1 MPLTDPHDGH
11 LPLEGSSTAAPGAGG
26 DLGAG
31 APEPARPDPDDL
43 PDAVPTGPDAV
54 PTGLDPVPA
63 TGAGAAGSDADPP
76 GDGAADTDT
85 ADTDAAE
92 ATPPEPEP
100 VLPEPV
106 RQRIV
111 ALTAAVLPG
120 LPADEV
126 PVPLRRVAKFAPNRR
141 ARLGGSVIA
150 AQLTADPLFRQRVT
164 ARVLTDAG
172 DLGAAVVEGT
182 APAAADPV
190 EVAALAYLVRP
201 RGWRELID
209 ASGAAVRAEAD
220 SAVVAELVREAE
232 QRATRAEHDRAVAR
246 VEADKLRDELARV
259 REELGQLREENRQ
272 LQRGLRE
279 TQARERRATELL
291 ATERGRAARA
301 AADSDAELRR
311 ARARLAEAEAAAGV
325 AKASAKEARS
335 VDDARLWLLLE
346 TIGQA
351 AVGLRRELALDPVDK
366 LPADFVA
373 DAFTDAPAAQGG
385 PAARA
390 RDTDDPARLDQ
401 LLALPRAH
409 LVVDGYN
416 VTKRGFG
423 EMSLEQQRKRLI
435 TGLGGI
441 AAQTGDEVTVVF
453 DGAERMHGLP
463 PTPRGV
469 RVLFSRK
476 GETADEL
483 IRRLVRAE
491 PPGRPVVVVSSD
503 REVADGVR
511 RHGAYPLGAD
521 SLLRR
526 LARS

>member
-31 APEPARPDPDDL
+31 APEPARPDPG
-43 PDAVPTGPDAV
+43 VPPGVEPV
-54 PTGLDPVPA
+54 PASEPA
-63 TGAGAAGSDADPP
+63 TGAAADGSAASDADPP
-76 GDGAADTDT
+76 GGGAADP
-85 ADTDAAE
+85 DAAD

-246 VEADKLRDELARV
+246 VEADKLRDEVARV

-325 AKASAKEARS
+325 ARANAKEARS

-373 DAFTDAPAAQGG
+373 DAFTDAPAAAQGG

>member
-1 MPLTDPHDGH
+1 MPLTEPHDDN
-11 LPLEGSSTAAPGAGG
+11 LPQEEQVVAVPAGG
-26 DLGAG
+26 
-31 APEPARPDPDDL
+31 E
-43 PDAVPTGPDAV
+43 DA
-54 PTGLDPVPA
+54 
-63 TGAGAAGSDADPP
+63 
-76 GDGAADTDT
+76 
-85 ADTDAAE
+85 TDAPAVTDSGSVE
-92 ATPPEPEP
+92 PGQPEPEP
-100 VLPEPV
+100 SLPEPV
-106 RQRIV
+106 RQRIIS
-111 ALTAAVLPG
+111 LTAAVLPG
-120 LPADEV
+120 LPGDEV

-141 ARLGGSVIA
+141 ARLGAPVIA
-150 AQLTADPLFRQRVT
+150 AQLAADPLFRQRVT

-172 DLGAAVVEGT
+172 DLGTAVVEGT

-190 EVAALAYLVRP
+190 EVAALAYLARP

-220 SAVVAELVREAE
+220 TAVVAELVRQAE
-232 QRATRAEHDRAVAR
+232 QRATRADHDRAVAR

-259 REELGQLREENRQ
+259 REELGQLREEARQ
-272 LQRGLRE
+272 LARTLRE
-279 TQARERRATELL
+279 SQARERRANELL
-291 ATERGRAARA
+291 ATERGRATRA
-301 AADSDAELRR
+301 AADADAELRR
-311 ARARLAEAEAAAGV
+311 ARARLAEAEAAAG
-325 AKASAKEARS
+325 AARSSAKEARS

-351 AVGLRRELALDPVDK
+351 ALGLRRELALDPVDR

-373 DAFTDAPAAQGG
+373 DSFADSPGATAA
-385 PAARA
+385 AARA
-390 RDTDDPARLDQ
+390 QDTDDPARLDQ

-423 EMSLEQQRKRLI
+423 EMSLEQQRKRLV

-453 DGAERMHGLP
+453 DGAERVHGLP
-463 PTPRGV
+463 PAPRGV

-521 SLLRR
+521 SLVRR
-526 LARS
+526 LSRS